1 MKKPQDRIKLPMI
14 AVLLMAISF
23 IAFQQF
29 RQGDLIRKES
39 FSSRLQQEA
48 ETLKIIS
55 EPATMAATRASEMF
69 DFSQPVA
76 TASLARLEK
85 SLTKI
90 FSGKAR
96 FVITDPN
103 LQNLVSAGFNTPER
117 NLWVKALDHFRI
129 SVVENNDY
137 TPEDVSLLMTEYL
150 GMHFSILHLPN
161 FLSIYHGR
169 FADQDG
175 MIFFGMLIDEKM
187 LKTSKTRQCNQ
198 ASGETLPDKIFGHL
212 LLFIP
217 EDAYADRAWLNANK
231 DLLLE
236 DNKEGRCHIG
246 TVEEL
251 QKIMRQSGYSE
262 AAMVFESQTRA
273 ASSGFFEEDGI
284 GFIFNRLL
292 AGTGASKEVFVLV
305 ERKSR
310 SSSAAKATIIAIA
323 VILVFFL
330 SLTAV
335 FINNDSN
342 QHFFAPGLAGHFMLL
357 SCLAAS
363 LPVLALGMQVF
374 SQWQNVVMRDESFIY
389 SELDAKIRN
398 LDSENSL
405 ATGNL
410 LTAINSFQIFCKE
423 LPAFIFSEVEKR
435 AQQLQKFELTQ
446 IYTSD
451 LNGKVDVINLSNSLY
466 GTSIA
471 DDTTRFLTIL
481 IRFIQ
486 QSLKFGGNS
495 NQMDIKEGVMIE
507 AAIEALGIDNM
518 YTLALQQ
525 DQLLT
530 FKMLHGAV
538 WAMTHFQTS
547 QTGSPERIFLHFV
560 HRSAFQQLLIDQWQK
575 RFEGDTPEFIFSN
588 QNVSFLEKRTTIWL
602 EHRPQ
607 LVSMLQSL
615 NHNGGQIKT
624 SLKLGE
630 NLYYLV
636 GRRLKSFDWACI
648 AIRKVTADTQKY
660 DQSLL
665 LLAMIIA
672 SVIAIMLLAGHYF
685 NQIFIKP
692 IVRLSKGVYEMA
704 QGNYDLRIDTATDDE
719 IGRMCQ
725 SFNHMGASLKEK
737 EFLSRFLSDIA
748 MDAISGKFSER
759 ATRVSGTV
767 LFSDIR
773 DFTTI
778 TEQNEPEEVVEMLND
793 YMTAMEEAIESESGT
808 IEKFIGDAI
817 MAVFLPAIGLQ
828 NPVVRAARA
837 AEKMQAALAE
847 LNTQRSKKGQFAI
860 ANGVGIATGQ
870 LLMGVMGNEQ
880 GRRDFTVTG
889 ITVRSAAIMEKHS
902 RKALNRKII
911 LCPHSAEIAATAG
924 IKTIKLKSE
933 NAFELA

>member
-1 MKKPQDRIKLPMI
+1 MKLPII
-14 AVLLMAISF
+14 AVLLMAICF

-29 RQGDLIRKES
+29 RRGDLIRKES

-48 ETLKIIS
+48 ETLKIVS
-55 EPATMAATRASEMF
+55 EPATMAAAKASEVF
-69 DFSQPVA
+69 DFSRPVDA
-76 TASLARLEK
+76 AGLAGLEK

-90 FSGKAR
+90 FAGKAR

-103 LQNLVSAGFNTPER
+103 FQNPVSAGFNMSER
-117 NLWVKALDHFRI
+117 DMWVRALYHFRL

-137 TPEDVSLLMTEYL
+137 TPEEVSLLMIKYL
-150 GMHFSILHLPN
+150 GEHFSILHLPN
-161 FLSIYHGR
+161 FLSVFNGR
-169 FADQDG
+169 FADQNG

-187 LKTSKTRQCNQ
+187 RKTSKARQCNQ
-198 ASGETLPDKIFGHL
+198 ASGETLPDKIFGHV

-217 EDAYADRAWLNANK
+217 ESVYASREWLNANK
-231 DLLLE
+231 DILLE
-236 DNKEGRCHIG
+236 DNKEGRCHTG
-246 TVEEL
+246 TIEEL
-251 QKIMRQSGYSE
+251 QHILRRSGHAE
-262 AAMVFESQTRA
+262 AAMVFETQARTT
-273 ASSGFFEEDGI
+273 SSGFFEEAGT

-292 AGTGASKEVFVLV
+292 SEASPGKELFVLV
-305 ERKSR
+305 ERKSD
-310 SSSAAKATIIAIA
+310 SDSAFKATAISVA
-323 VILVFFL
+323 AILILFL
-330 SLTAV
+330 FLAAA
-335 FINNDSN
+335 FINNDSD
-342 QHFFAPGLAGHFMLL
+342 QRFFAPGLAGHFMLL

-363 LPVLALGMQVF
+363 LPLFALGIQVL
-374 SQWQNVVMRDESFIY
+374 SQWQNLALRDESSIY

-398 LDSENSL
+398 LDGEYSL
-405 ATGNL
+405 ETGNL
-410 LTAINSFQIFCKE
+410 LTAINSFQIFCRE
-423 LPAFIFSEVEKR
+423 LPEFIFSEVEKR
-435 AQQLQKFELTQ
+435 AQQLQRFELTQ

-451 LNGKVDVINLSNSLY
+451 LNGKVNVITLANSLF
-466 GTSIA
+466 GNSVA

-481 IRFIQ
+481 IRFVQ
-486 QSLKFGGNS
+486 QSLKFGGSS
-495 NQMDIKEGVMIE
+495 NQMDIKEGVLIE
-507 AAIEALGIDNM
+507 AATEALGIDNM

-525 DQLLT
+525 NQLLT

-547 QTGSPERIFLHFV
+547 QAGSPERIFLHFI
-560 HRSAFQQLLIDQWQK
+560 HRSSFQQLLIDQWQK
-575 RFEGDTPEFIFSN
+575 RFDGDTPEFIFSN
-588 QNVSFLEKRTTIWL
+588 LNVSFLEKKTTIWL

-607 LVSMLQSL
+607 LAAMLRSL

-624 SLKLGE
+624 RFKVGE
-630 NLYYLV
+630 NLYYLF
-636 GRRLKSFDWACI
+636 GRRLKGFDWACI
-648 AIRKVTADTQKY
+648 AIRKVAADMQKY
-660 DQSLL
+660 DQSLML
-665 LLAMIIA
+665 IAMIIA
-672 SVIAIMLLAGHYF
+672 SVIAILLLAGHYF
-685 NQIFIKP
+685 NQIFIQP
-692 IVRLSKGVYEMA
+692 VRRLSKGVYEMA
-704 QGNYDLRIDTATDDE
+704 QGNYDLRIDTVTDDE

-778 TEQNEPEEVVEMLND
+778 TERNEPEEVVEMLND

-828 NPVVRAARA
+828 NPVIRAARA

-847 LNTQRSKKGQFAI
+847 LNAQRSKKGQFAI

-911 LCPHSAEIAATAG
+911 LCPHSAEIAAATG

-933 NAFELA
+933 DAFELA